1 MINMNIFS
9 HGWNLVKFRTEKIEV
24 PWLVLFLYNKMSIKN
39 SFVQCPIAFV
49 CDLSSPVTCTLAL
62 LRKRPPKMQRLSVR
76 LREVFI
82 TRIEPQGALPRR
94 GPGTSTLCKIIL
106 ILLHAMSK
114 LGYVQFYVLTKGLCI

>member
-1 MINMNIFS
+1 
-9 HGWNLVKFRTEKIEV
+9 
-24 PWLVLFLYNKMSIKN
+24 MSIKN

-49 CDLSSPVTCTLAL
+49 CDLSLPVTCTLAL

>member
-39 SFVQCPIAFV
+39 SFVQCPIVFV
-49 CDLSSPVTCTLAL
+49 CDLSLPVTCTLAL
-62 LRKRPPKMQRLSVR
+62 LHKRPPKMQRLSGR

-82 TRIEPQGALPRR
+82 TRIEPQGALPRK
-94 GPGTSTLCKIIL
+94 GPGTSTLCKIISYCMQCL
-106 ILLHAMSK
+106 S
-114 LGYVQFYVLTKGLCI
+114 

>member
-49 CDLSSPVTCTLAL
+49 CDLHFSPAAQATTQNAKTECSLTRGVHYKNRTTGGSSE
-62 LRKRPPKMQRLSVR
+62 KRPRHIYFMQDNINFIACNVQVR
-76 LREVFI
+76 ICAV
-82 TRIEPQGALPRR
+82 
-94 GPGTSTLCKIIL
+94 LCS
-106 ILLHAMSK
+106 H
-114 LGYVQFYVLTKGLCI
+114 